1 MSSRPTPECERM
13 RIQVDENITIEV
25 QFDITDREEGYEDDI
40 RFAIHESG
48 PREVRMFRFDTTSFL
63 LTPAQAEQLAR
74 ALIQAA
80 QDSRSIPR

>member
-1 MSSRPTPECERM
+1 M
-13 RIQVDENITIEV
+13 RIPVDENITIEV
-25 QFDITDREEGYEDDI
+25 LFDITDREEGYEDDI

-48 PREVRMFRFDTTSFL
+48 PREVRIFSADTTSVL

-74 ALIQAA
+74 ALMEAA